1 MSWSANAPQNNL
13 VMKRLVPVIIAMI
26 MLLSASCGK
35 KGMFI
40 LHGTVQGDIDSIIV
54 VGLDS
59 RFDRI
64 DTIFCN
70 NGQFKWSFRPDT
82 VTTLILFLPDGRH
95 HPVFAQKDL
104 ESVIEIPSDTGL
116 FSVSGGLYNDSYQ
129 SFYLASLNDTSLE
142 QTVNRI
148 DSFIT
153 SDPFSEVTPYLI
165 YDNMVLKNH
174 AEQQT
179 VTGIINRMSGNMQ
192 DAPYITSLKTE
203 FKDALPGNVYL
214 TPTLRDSAGY
224 KVQFAQSSGNRNDL
238 LLCVW
243 ASWNGIEGLN
253 ARKSLGDLLDKYSER
268 NLNVADISIDVN
280 AERWKETI
288 SNDTLSWFSYID
300 TNGWQS
306 RVVQSTN
313 VTSIPVYILL
323 NSAKKV
329 MYVTHS
335 FQDIDKELDRT
346 LPKAKTEKP
355 KTTKNTDKK
364 DDKPKKLTLKLE

>member
-1 MSWSANAPQNNL
+1 
-13 VMKRLVPVIIAMI
+13 MKRLVPVIMAMLMI
-26 MLLSASCGK
+26 LSASCGK
-35 KGMFI
+35 RGMFI

-64 DTIFCN
+64 DTIYCN

-104 ESVIEIPSDTGL
+104 ESVIEIPSDSGL

-129 SFYLASLNDTSLE
+129 SFYLESLNDSTLE

-153 SDPFSEVTPYLI
+153 KDPFSEVAPYLI

-179 VTGIINRMSGNMQ
+179 VKGIINRMSGNMQ

-203 FKDALPGNVYL
+203 FKDALPANVYL

-224 KVQFAQSSGNRNDL
+224 KIQFAQSSGNKNDL

-253 ARKSLGDLLDKYSER
+253 ARKSLGELLNKYSER
-268 NLNVADISIDVN
+268 SLNVADISIDVN
-280 AERWKETI
+280 AERWKEAI
-288 SNDTLSWFSYID
+288 SNDTLSWFSYIE

-306 RVVQSTN
+306 RIVQSTN

-329 MYVTHS
+329 MYVTNS
-335 FQDIDKELDRT
+335 FQDIDKELNRS

-355 KTTKNTDKK
+355 KTTKKTDKK

>member
-1 MSWSANAPQNNL
+1 
-13 VMKRLVPVIIAMI
+13 MKRLVPVIMAML

-35 KGMFI
+35 KGRFI
-40 LHGTVQGDIDSIIV
+40 LHGTVEGDIDSIIV

-82 VTTLILFLPDGRH
+82 TTTLILFLPDGRH

-104 ESVIEIPSDTGL
+104 ESVIVIPSDSGL

-129 SFYLASLNDTSLE
+129 SFYLASLNDTTLE

-148 DSFIT
+148 DSFIAR
-153 SDPFSEVTPYLI
+153 DPFSEVTPYLI

-174 AEQQT
+174 AEQKT
-179 VTGIINRMSGNMQ
+179 VTRIINKMSGNMQ

-203 FKDALPGNVYL
+203 FKEDLPNNVYL

-224 KVQFAQSSGNRNDL
+224 RIQMAQSSGNRNDL

-253 ARKSLGDLLDKYSER
+253 ARKSLGLLLDKYSER
-268 NLNVADISIDVN
+268 NLTVADISIDVN

-306 RVVQSTN
+306 RIVQNTN

-329 MYVTHS
+329 MYVTNS
-335 FQDIDKELDRT
+335 FQDIDKELDKT
-346 LPKAKTEKP
+346 LPKVKKEKP
-355 KTTKNTDKK
+355 KTVKNADKK
-364 DDKPKKLTLKLE
+364 DDKPKKLNLKLE

>member
-1 MSWSANAPQNNL
+1 
-13 VMKRLVPVIIAMI
+13 

-40 LHGTVQGDIDSIIV
+40 LHGTVQGDIDSILV

-59 RFDRI
+59 RFDRV

-82 VTTLILFLPDGRH
+82 VTTLILILPDGRH

-104 ESVIEIPSDTGL
+104 ESAIIIPSDSGL
-116 FSVSGGLYNDSYQ
+116 FSVSGGQYNDSYQ
-129 SFYLASLNDTSLE
+129 SFYLASLNDSTLE

-148 DSFIT
+148 DSFIIR
-153 SDPFSEVTPYLI
+153 DPFSEVTPYLI
-165 YDNMVLKNH
+165 YDRMVLKNH
-174 AEQQT
+174 AEQQA
-179 VTGIINRMSGNMQ
+179 VTAIINKMSGNMQ
-192 DAPYITSLKTE
+192 DAPYLTSLKAE
-203 FKDALPGNVYL
+203 FKDGLPGNVYL

-224 KVQFAQSSGNRNDL
+224 RIQFAQSSGNKNDL
-238 LLCVW
+238 LLCIW
-243 ASWNGIEGLN
+243 ASWNGTEGLN
-253 ARKSLGDLLDKYSER
+253 ARKSLGSLLEKYSER
-268 NLNVADISIDVN
+268 SLNVADISIDVN

-288 SNDTLSWFSYID
+288 SKDTLSWFSYID

-306 RVVQSTN
+306 RIIQSTN

-329 MYVTHS
+329 MYVTDS
-335 FQDIDKELDRT
+335 YNDIDKELNRA
-346 LPKAKTEKP
+346 LPKAKNTNTNKN
-355 KTTKNTDKK
+355 KTNTTK
-364 DDKPKKLTLKLE
+364 DDKPKKLTLKLK

>member
-1 MSWSANAPQNNL
+1 
-13 VMKRLVPVIIAMI
+13 
-26 MLLSASCGK
+26 MLLSVSCGK

-40 LHGTVQGDIDSIIV
+40 LHGTVQGDIDSIII

-59 RFDRI
+59 RFDRV

-82 VTTLILFLPDGRH
+82 VTTLILILPDGRH

-116 FSVSGGLYNDSYQ
+116 FRVSGGQFNDSYQ
-129 SFYLASLNDTSLE
+129 TFYLASLNDSTLE

-148 DSFIT
+148 DSFI
-153 SDPFSEVTPYLI
+153 SKDPFSEVTPYLI
-165 YDNMVLKNH
+165 YDRMVLKNH

-179 VTGIINRMSGNMQ
+179 VNSIIKKMSGNMQ
-192 DAPYITSLKTE
+192 DAPYLTSLKAE
-203 FKDALPGNVYL
+203 FKDGLAGNVYL

-224 KVQFAQSSGNRNDL
+224 RIQFAQSSGNRNDL

-243 ASWNGIEGLN
+243 ASWNGEKGLN
-253 ARKSLGDLLDKYSER
+253 ARKSLASLLKKYSDR

-280 AERWKETI
+280 AERWKEAI
-288 SNDTLSWFSYID
+288 SKDTLNWFSYID

-306 RVVQSTN
+306 RILQSTN

-329 MYVTHS
+329 MYVTES
-335 FQDIDKELDRT
+335 FDDIDKELNRA
-346 LPKAKTEKP
+346 LPKAK
-355 KTTKNTDKK
+355 KTTTQKTNSTK
-364 DDKPKKLTLKLE
+364 DDKRKKINLKLE

>member
-1 MSWSANAPQNNL
+1 
-13 VMKRLVPVIIAMI
+13 MKRLVPVIMGMLI
-26 MLLSASCGK
+26 LLSASCGK

-54 VGLDS
+54 TGLDS

-64 DTIFCN
+64 DTIYCS

-82 VTTLILFLPDGRH
+82 ATTLILFLPDGRH

-104 ESVIEIPSDTGL
+104 ESVIVIPSDSGL

-129 SFYLASLNDTSLE
+129 SFYIASINDTAWE

-148 DSFIT
+148 DSFIAR
-153 SDPFSEVTPYLI
+153 DPFSEVTPYLI
-165 YDNMVLKNH
+165 YDNMILKNH

-179 VTGIINRMSGNMQ
+179 LTRIINKMSGNMQ
-192 DAPYITSLKTE
+192 DAPFITSLKTE
-203 FKDALPGNVYL
+203 FKEGISGNVYL

-224 KVQFAQSSGNRNDL
+224 KVQIAQSSGNRNDL
-238 LLCVW
+238 VLCVW

-253 ARKSLGDLLDKYSER
+253 ARKSLGTLLDKYSER

-280 AERWKETI
+280 AERWKEAI
-288 SNDTLSWFSYID
+288 SNDTLRWFSYID

-306 RVVQSTN
+306 RIVQSTN
-313 VTSIPVYILL
+313 VSSIPVYILL

-329 MYVTHS
+329 MYVTDS
-335 FQDIDKELDRT
+335 FQDMDKELDRS
-346 LPKAKTEKP
+346 LPKTRTERP
-355 KTTKNTDKK
+355 KTTNNTDNKDNKNNKDIK